1 MDNNSGNCIRNINED
16 FNYDETVEII
26 DKENGS
32 VNEGKILSLRG
43 DILIVY
49 NKDKKKEERFNREDN
64 IVIKLWEKGRPFQ
77 IFNRLD
83 IKLIDENFWVIG
95 MIIDINDEK
104 EQLCIKYTDKENNI
118 KEEWINIH
126 SQRIAKVGQYT
137 RGDGIGSLL
146 TAEEINTKL
155 FKNRKFITL
164 NEDQEAKIKNN
175 LEKMHFFIK
184 KMGGDGN
191 CMFRA
196 VSDQIYG
203 NEDYHYII
211 REKCMDYLLLERDFF
226 SQFVEGG
233 NKEFDNYINMKRKSG
248 VWGDDIELQA
258 ISEIYNRPIEIYS
271 GSNKPLKT
279 FHENLKEFNLK
290 EDNKLNKKQISPIRV
305 SYHGKEHYNSIVPT
319 KYDFEIWRIYK
330 DNLIQDKTPGEY
342 EDNVLKLKQQQK
354 LNKINEKKEIEES
367 RKLFVKTKDTYLDD
381 MLLDLLLNED
391 GKNDKSILEQSKL
404 EYKKEQDD
412 ILKKVIDESKKDK
425 EKNDKKNIG
434 LNEMDYF
441 SNPVIQ
447 SALECGFSLEDAVM
461 AWTIYGDNQDLV
473 MQYLLSTKSY
483 Q

>member
-319 KYDFEIWRIYK
+319 KYDFEIWRIY
-330 DNLIQDKTPGEY
+330 
-342 EDNVLKLKQQQK
+342 
-354 LNKINEKKEIEES
+354 
-367 RKLFVKTKDTYLDD
+367 
-381 MLLDLLLNED
+381 
-391 GKNDKSILEQSKL
+391 
-404 EYKKEQDD
+404 
-412 ILKKVIDESKKDK
+412 
-425 EKNDKKNIG
+425 
-434 LNEMDYF
+434 
-441 SNPVIQ
+441 
-447 SALECGFSLEDAVM
+447 
-461 AWTIYGDNQDLV
+461 
-473 MQYLLSTKSY
+473 
-483 Q
+483 